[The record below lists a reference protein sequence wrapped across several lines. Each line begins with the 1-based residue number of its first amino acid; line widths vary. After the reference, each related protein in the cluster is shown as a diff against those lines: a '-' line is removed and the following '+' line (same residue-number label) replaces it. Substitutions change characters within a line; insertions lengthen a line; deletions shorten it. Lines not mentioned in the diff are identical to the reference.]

1 MSQQELY
8 EIASKR
14 IDRRNRRWT
23 LWAFNLGVMILAV
36 AGIIFAGDSVYS
48 DYATGFMMLWA
59 AVFVTHTIVLGMTE
73 SRDGDIEKEIAKL
86 QDYAYEKP
94 KRLEL
99 SDDGELLDY
108 SEWQEEDAKHSRA

>member
-14 IDRRNRRWT
+14 IDQRNRRWT
-23 LWAFNLGVMILAV
+23 LWAFNLGVLILSV
-36 AGIIFAGDSVYS
+36 AGIVFVGDTAYESL
-48 DYATGFMMLWA
+48 AAGFMLLCA
-59 AVFVTHTIVLGMTE
+59 GVFVAHTIILGMSE

-99 SDDGELLDY
+99 SDDGELVDY
-108 SEWQEEDAKHSRA
+108 SDWQEEDAERSRA